1 MSRDETPQRSRYTLA
16 DLQAVMARLRDPERG
31 CPWDLQQD
39 FHTIAPHTLEECYE
53 LVDAIERGDFA
64 QVREELGDVLFQVIF
79 YAQLGREQQRFE
91 WDELVHNLVE
101 KLLRRHPHVFPLGA
115 LQMDEGAAASFSPE
129 AASDQVAGA
138 TMDIQ
143 QVHQTWERIKQN
155 EREAKQQ
162 GGVLDDVPVALPAL
176 SRSTKLQKR
185 AARVGFDWENWQQV
199 LEKIRE
205 EQDEVVAAIADGDRA
220 AIQEEIGDLLFAC
233 VNLARFVDVDS
244 ETALRAANR
253 KFEQRFRF
261 IEAELAKRG
270 QRPEAVSLAIMDA
283 LWNEAKHAERLRD

>member
-1 MSRDETPQRSRYTLA
+1 MSHNEQLNQSRYTLE

-53 LVDAIERGDFA
+53 LVDAIERGDFE

-79 YAQLGREQQRFE
+79 YAQMGREQQRFE

-101 KLLRRHPHVFPLGA
+101 KLLRRHPHVFPLGKWTSGV
-115 LQMDEGAAASFSPE
+115 LQ
-129 AASDQVAGA
+129 DQVGRV
-138 TMDIQ
+138 TTDVE
-143 QVHQTWERIKQN
+143 QVHHAWERIKQN

-185 AARVGFDWENWQQV
+185 AARVGFDWENWQQI
-199 LEKIRE
+199 LDKIRE
-205 EQDEVVAAIADGDRA
+205 EQDEVVAAIAGGDRA
-220 AIQEEIGDLLFAC
+220 EIQEEVGDLLFAC

-261 IEAELAKRG
+261 IESELAARG
-270 QRPEAVSLAIMDA
+270 QRPEDVSLDTMDT
-283 LWNEAKHAERLRD
+283 LWNEAKRVERLPD